1 MTKYVLASQLDWSC
15 ATPLPVI
22 EEESRF
28 DPDTNTYHIQHTI
41 KDKKNGMRAFFTPI
55 MEATKSHQ
63 DVQLDAH
70 GEEHYAAYTAKY
82 APKFSDS
89 LYEELLNDDADANSV
104 AASVLSRYHPGVPE
118 MMLQLFGSLFHQWH
132 ISTHSRGKKTFIVPS
147 PLNDPQPKEIHLYMK
162 STWRYDNMCLLE
174 FRRKSTEEGKIA
186 PWIKEAWK
194 HQNHPETLEK
204 FANEVCTDGEKVI
217 ACAMGSR
224 LKDQFYGQWMMLNIP
239 FRHYEELLRND
250 ILEKIPDTDKF
261 LAHCILSQRPQ
272 AKQMWSTPTTVQ
284 DDMKIEGCSQYHRT
298 MVLNH
303 IRSQRELIYQYMAGN
318 LKKTTQ
324 QENQQPNTPIS
335 SIHHLKIRNHYALAI
350 WWGAKTVEGRIWNG
364 QMKNI
369 KVGDRIH
376 FGTLQVDV
384 TQIQT
389 YNSFRTML
397 TDVGYEKALPDV
409 QNLEQAVQKYY
420 SFKDYK
426 TLEQTTE

>member
-1 MTKYVLASQLDWSC
+1 
-15 ATPLPVI
+15 
-22 EEESRF
+22 
-28 DPDTNTYHIQHTI
+28 
-41 KDKKNGMRAFFTPI
+41 
-55 MEATKSHQ
+55 
-63 DVQLDAH
+63 
-70 GEEHYAAYTAKY
+70 
-82 APKFSDS
+82 
-89 LYEELLNDDADANSV
+89 
-104 AASVLSRYHPGVPE
+104 
-118 MMLQLFGSLFHQWH
+118 
-132 ISTHSRGKKTFIVPS
+132 
-147 PLNDPQPKEIHLYMK
+147 
-162 STWRYDNMCLLE
+162 MCLLE
-174 FRRKSTEEGKIA
+174 FLRKSTEEGKIA

-239 FRHYEELLRND
+239 FRHYEELLRSD

-272 AKQMWSTPTTVQ
+272 AKQMWSTPTTVL

-303 IRSQRELIYQYMAGN
+303 INSQRELIYQYMAGN
-318 LKKTTQ
+318 LKKANQ

-335 SIHHLKIRNHYALAI
+335 SIHHLKILNHYAQAI
-350 WWGAKTVEGRIWNG
+350 WWGTKTVEGRIWNG

-376 FGTLQVDV
+376 FGTFQVDV

-397 TDVGYEKALPDV
+397 TDVGYENAIPDV

-420 SFKDYK
+420 SFKGYK
-426 TLEQTTE
+426 TLEQQHGVVAFHIKVSTTEETLETNSKWNQQQRRWADLIRQDLQNSMAIYDAKNEQTIDEARDITWFNNYIRALEGF

>member
-1 MTKYVLASQLDWSC
+1 MDHYSINGISARILA
-15 ATPLPVI
+15 A
-22 EEESRF
+22 
-28 DPDTNTYHIQHTI
+28 
-41 KDKKNGMRAFFTPI
+41 
-55 MEATKSHQ
+55 
-63 DVQLDAH
+63 
-70 GEEHYAAYTAKY
+70 
-82 APKFSDS
+82 
-89 LYEELLNDDADANSV
+89 
-104 AASVLSRYHPGVPE
+104 
-118 MMLQLFGSLFHQWH
+118 
-132 ISTHSRGKKTFIVPS
+132 KTFIVPT

-174 FRRKSTEEGKIA
+174 FLRKSTEEGKIA

-272 AKQMWSTPTTVQ
+272 AKQMWSTPTTVL

-303 IRSQRELIYQYMAGN
+303 INSQRELIYQCMAGN
-318 LKKTTQ
+318 LKKANQ

-335 SIHHLKIRNHYALAI
+335 SIHHLKILNHYAQAI
-350 WWGAKTVEGRIWNG
+350 WWGTKTVEGRIWNG

-376 FGTLQVDV
+376 FGTFQVDV

-397 TDVGYEKALPDV
+397 TDVGYENAIPDV

-420 SFKDYK
+420 SFKGYK
-426 TLEQTTE
+426 TLEQQHGVVAFHIKVSTTEETLETNSKWNQQQRRWADLIRQDLQNSMAIYDAKNEQTIDEARDITWFNNYIRALEGF